1 VIVAEVE
8 DVTDVVVTVNAVVVL
23 PAATLTEA
31 GTLADVLL
39 LARAT
44 AIPPVG
50 AALLKVTVPVA
61 EAPPLTLVGLSAT
74 EERAALTAGVIVSV
88 AVLLTLL

>member
-1 VIVAEVE
+1 MVAEV
-8 DVTDVVVTVNAVVVL
+8 VTATDVVVTVNAVVVL
-23 PAATLTEA
+23 PAATVTEA
-31 GTLADVLL
+31 GTLADALL

-61 EAPPLTLVGLSAT
+61 EAPLLTLVGLSAT
-74 EERAALTAGVIVSV
+74 DERTALAAAVIVSA

>member
-1 VIVAEVE
+1 MVAEVVAATE
-8 DVTDVVVTVNAVVVL
+8 VVVTVKVAVVL

-44 AIPPVG
+44 TIPPVG
-50 AALLKVTVPVA
+50 AALPKATVPVA
-61 EAPPLTLVGLSAT
+61 EAPLLTLVGLTET
-74 EERAALTAGVIVSV
+74 EERATLADGAILSA